1 VGRQRHFIRNVKSA
15 DYLEYFLVAAVATVL
30 AVRFYLHLTGY
41 PRVGGETLHVAHVLW
56 GGLFMAVAVF
66 LLTSFLSRRTTR
78 FAVVLGGVGF
88 GLFIDEVGKFMTSDN
103 DYFFRPAVAIMYA
116 LIVLLILAGMGL
128 RRLRGYT
135 QEEYLVNALKEMEEV
150 ALRDLDRE
158 EKQRALRYLGRSDP
172 ENPLVPILQD
182 LLARIE
188 LVPEPPPGPWARFK
202 HRLHG
207 LYARVTGLPGFRPAL
222 VIFFVGQ
229 LLFRL
234 AYVFALVFLA
244 GTGREPLPASIV
256 FRFIAVRAEHLSFIS
271 LAQVASSLLS
281 AVFVMLGVIHLRR
294 SRLLAYRDFKRSV
307 LVTIFLTQ
315 FFLFYQEQFAAL
327 VGLGLNILLLVVLD
341 YMLERER
348 ATEGGGG

>member
-15 DYLEYFLVAAVATVL
+15 DYLEYFLVAAVAAVL

-41 PRVGGETLHVAHVLW
+41 PQVGGEVLHLAHVLW
-56 GGLFMAVAVF
+56 GGLFMAVAIF

-116 LIVLLILAGMGL
+116 VIVLLILAGLGI

-172 ENPLVPILQD
+172 ENPLVPILKD

-188 LVPEPPPGPWARFK
+188 LVPEPPPGLWARTK
-202 HRLHG
+202 HRIHD
-207 LYARVTGLPGFRPAL
+207 LYARATELPGFRTAL

-234 AYVFALVFLA
+234 AYIFVLVFLV
-244 GTGREPLPASIV
+244 GLGRETPPAGIL
-256 FRFIAVRAEHLSFIS
+256 FKIIAVRAEHLSFIS

-281 AVFVMLGVIHLRR
+281 AVFVVLGVIHLRR
-294 SRLLAYRDFKRSV
+294 SRLFAYRDFKRSV

-315 FFLFYQEQFAAL
+315 IFLFYEKQFEAL
-327 VGLGLNILLLVVLD
+327 VGLGLNILLLVILD

-348 ATEGGGG
+348 AREASAG